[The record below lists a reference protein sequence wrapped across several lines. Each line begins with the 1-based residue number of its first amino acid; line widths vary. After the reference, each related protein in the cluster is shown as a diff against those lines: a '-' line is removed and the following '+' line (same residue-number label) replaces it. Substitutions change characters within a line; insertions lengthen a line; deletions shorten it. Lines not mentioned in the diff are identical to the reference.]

1 MGKNGIRTLKRTWDG
16 VMTGEIMEIKALTSK
31 HEKWDTV
38 AAYADNC
45 SWRAGKELARL
56 MREDIF
62 KDWERVFAAFEGG
75 EPVGFCTLT
84 EKDGL
89 LPKYPYTPLIGF
101 VFVDEAHRGK
111 RLSEKM
117 IGKALE
123 YAKSIGYDKVYIMSG
138 ESGLY
143 EKYGFVCM
151 GDFESVYGGTEQLFV
166 ISV

>member
-16 VMTGEIMEIKALTSK
+16 VMTGEIMEIKAFTST

-38 AAYADNC
+38 AVFADNC
-45 SWRAGKELARL
+45 SWRAGKALARL
-56 MREDIF
+56 MREAII
-62 KDWERVFAAFEGG
+62 KDWERVFTAFEGG

-101 VFVDEAHRGK
+101 VFVDKAHRGK

>member
-1 MGKNGIRTLKRTWDG
+1 
-16 VMTGEIMEIKALTSK
+16 
-31 HEKWDTV
+31 
-38 AAYADNC
+38 
-45 SWRAGKELARL
+45 